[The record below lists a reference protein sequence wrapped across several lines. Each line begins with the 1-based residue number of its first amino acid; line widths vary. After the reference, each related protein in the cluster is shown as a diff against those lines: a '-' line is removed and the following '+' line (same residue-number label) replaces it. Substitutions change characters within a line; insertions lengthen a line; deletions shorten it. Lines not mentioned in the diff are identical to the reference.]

1 MREDTSL
8 SCAQTMT
15 GKTMIHPPFYE
26 HGGNRYDLS
35 HLQPT
40 QVNVTIQAHKTNP
53 ELELL
58 LDVRFTNHCFSEG
71 EPKTAGLPHDFVDHN
86 CKPRWFCP
94 DRHSDSLLL
103 PELINQ
109 LPTKQCLFTG
119 KHNWL
124 VIEMKGSN
132 GVFVPYHVYF
142 TLKNNQDIDNGL
154 KLFIESAYKKT
165 KGDNSPKRR
174 GSMDRTAFA
183 MLARKTLAGEKVKRP
198 RRR

>member
-1 MREDTSL
+1 MN
-8 SCAQTMT
+8 
-15 GKTMIHPPFYE
+15 HPPYFE
-26 HGGNRYDLS
+26 HGGSRYDLA

-40 QVNVTIQAHKTNP
+40 LVNVTLQPHKENP
-53 ELELL
+53 KLELM
-58 LDVRFTNHCFSEG
+58 LDVRFTNHCYSEG
-71 EPKTAGLPHDFVDHN
+71 APKIAGTAHDFLDHN
-86 CKPRWFCP
+86 GWPRWFCP
-94 DRHSDSLLL
+94 ARHADSLLL
-103 PELINQ
+103 PDLIAQ
-109 LPTKQCLFTG
+109 LPTKKCQFTG

-124 VIEMKGSN
+124 VIELMGDA

-142 TLKNNQDIDNGL
+142 TLKNTPNVENGL

-198 RRR
+198 RGR